1 MSRYLQKKNLIYGVI
16 LSLILPRLF
25 SSCTPKSD
33 EFDASKVINK
43 LSQMSDL
50 GTVEFQFSKIIKAED
65 EASFFKIGT
74 RKILISSKAYVK
86 AGVDFS
92 TIKINEVDK
101 VNKKVNISLPKGKII
116 SINIPSKDIKIVFT
130 DLGSMRSQFSNKELE
145 KIQIMG
151 EKSIKKKISEMKLE
165 EEAAKRSKKFLEN
178 WLRMSGFNEIII
190 N

>member
-1 MSRYLQKKNLIYGVI
+1 MSRYLSKRNLIYGIIFAVI
-16 LSLILPRLF
+16 LPGF
-25 SSCTPKSD
+25 FCCTPKSD
-33 EFDASKVINK
+33 EFDADKVINK

-65 EASFFKIGT
+65 EATWFKVGA

-92 TIKINEVDK
+92 TIKINSVDK
-101 VNKKVNISLPKGKII
+101 VSKKVNLTLPKGKII
-116 SINIPSKDIKIVFT
+116 SINIPSKDIDIVLT
-130 DLGSMRSQFSNKELE
+130 DLGTFRKDFSNKERE

-151 EKSIKKKISEMKLE
+151 EKSIKEKINEMKLE
-165 EEAAKRSKKFLEN
+165 DEAAKKSKKFLEN
-178 WLRMSGFNEIII
+178 WLRMSGFNEVLI